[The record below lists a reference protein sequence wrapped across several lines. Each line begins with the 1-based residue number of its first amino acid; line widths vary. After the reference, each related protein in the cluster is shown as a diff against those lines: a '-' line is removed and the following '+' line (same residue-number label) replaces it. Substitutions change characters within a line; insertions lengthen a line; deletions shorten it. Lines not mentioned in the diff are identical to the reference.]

1 MHPHQKKKKGRKKRK
16 KSPELRARK
25 SFMALLVAFLSSFIL
40 EIQQVSI
47 RKHSLMPNES
57 FTNAVKS
64 TMPKDETGTQHYFE
78 SIFITVQFP
87 FNKICKAEI
96 SRGGYK

>member
-1 MHPHQKKKKGRKKRK
+1 
-16 KSPELRARK
+16 
-25 SFMALLVAFLSSFIL
+25 MALLVAFLSSFIL

-64 TMPKDETGTQHYFE
+64 TMAKDETGTQHYFE
-78 SIFITVQFP
+78 SIFITVQFLSIK
-87 FNKICKAEI
+87 FVKQ
-96 SRGGYK
+96 R